1 MSTVIVDY
9 REPQEVAA
17 YLSLA
22 LAGEASVEIDT
33 LPAGDI
39 WWPAESGTYGFELKS
54 TSDMLSSLWSKKNGE
69 RLEWQLENL
78 RGFVD
83 VPALAHHGTLVGIG
97 ETITITKEPQA
108 GYGKYG
114 KSFNAAIIKDTGYRK
129 DSVSAFLWSIQ
140 HPIDGK
146 AIALVERQTKD
157 DLLGAIVTIYH
168 WSQKIKHKTFNH
180 VISRQE
186 AGISQD
192 MAMLLAIGIG
202 EAKAEVLLEWYG
214 GKALHAIQ
222 APEDELYCLKG
233 IGPSTVK
240 RLKALC

>member
-1 MSTVIVDY
+1 MIVVDY

-17 YLSLA
+17 HLSLA
-22 LAGEASVEIDT
+22 LAGEVPVSIDT

-39 WWPAESGTYGFELKS
+39 WWAAESGTYGFELKS

-78 RGFVD
+78 RSFVD
-83 VPALAHHGTLVGIG
+83 VPGLAHHGTLLGQG
-97 ETITITKEPQA
+97 ETITITKEPQL

-114 KSFNAAIIKDTGYRK
+114 KSYNAPIVTGTGYRK
-129 DSVSAFLWSIQ
+129 DSLAAFLWAIQ
-140 HPIDGK
+140 HPGEGK
-146 AIALVERQTKD
+146 PIALVERATKD
-157 DLLGAIVTIYH
+157 DLLDAIVTVYR
-168 WSQKIKHKTFNH
+168 WSQKMKHKTFDH

-186 AGISQD
+186 AGISTD
-192 MAMLLAIGIG
+192 MAILLAVGIG
-202 EAKAEVLLEWYG
+202 EAKAEVLLENY

-222 APEDELYCLKG
+222 APEGELYCLKG